1 MHCPGCGQQQISPDT
16 KFCSRCGFP
25 LGLIAEILAHG
36 GFLPQLAELHN
47 KKKSFFTKK
56 TGVVGSVLWFILFT
70 MLLPAIIGIGNG
82 PEEAQGIFAVIG
94 FFGGLMMLIA
104 SLVFLPS
111 SKPGFTPRP
120 PMMMPGV
127 QPAPGL
133 YGVPQSHGALPPQQ
147 SVPANAYTAPHPGK
161 WRDTNDL
168 ARNSVIEETTR
179 LLKKEER

>member
-1 MHCPGCGQQQISPDT
+1 MHCPSCGQQQISQDT

-25 LGLIAEILAHG
+25 LGLIAEILAQG
-36 GFLPQLAELHN
+36 GFLPQLAELH
-47 KKKSFFTKK
+47 KKKSLYTKK
-56 TGVVGSVLWFILFT
+56 NGVAFSVFWFIFFVP
-70 MLLPAIIGIGNG
+70 LLTSIFGGVFNIEVLGEIFALIGI
-82 PEEAQGIFAVIG
+82 
-94 FFGGLMMLIA
+94 FGGLMIFIA

-111 SKPGFTPRP
+111 SKPAFTPRP

-127 QPAPGL
+127 QPASSL

-147 SVPANAYTAPHPGK
+147 SVPANAYTAPQPGK
-161 WRDTNDL
+161 WRDTNEL